1 MSTPTTPGI
10 RRQRIRRRVKVIVA
24 TFLVLLL
31 LAGAAVWKFGPRY
44 GVYLVPPSPAA
55 YADAALGIMDGG
67 YYATGESWRTARAQ
81 AVADTRD
88 AKSYVETIPA
98 LRRAVV
104 VAGGHHSKVM
114 DSGKGLDEAMPQRP
128 LPTLRSAGGITTV
141 VVPEQA
147 VSDKAFK
154 QTYADTLANGIASSR
169 TATTCGWIVDLRHNH
184 GGDMGPMLAGLSALL
199 PDGNLV
205 GFKDR
210 SGTVV
215 WETLEGGTVSQ
226 GGQVSMAVA
235 DAAKLSQPI
244 AVLQG
249 PDNGSSGEATVLAFR
264 GLGHARSFG
273 APTAGY
279 SSANQVRSLYD
290 GTQILITTAV
300 DVDRTGKTWN
310 GGPVPPEQSADVD
323 TAHKT
328 AATWLNT
335 QCHR

>member
-1 MSTPTTPGI
+1 MRSRRLPLTVMPIGRVWGTGIGMACTHVAEDTSSSATSCST
-10 RRQRIRRRVKVIVA
+10 A
-24 TFLVLLL
+24 
-31 LAGAAVWKFGPRY
+31 
-44 GVYLVPPSPAA
+44 
-55 YADAALGIMDGG
+55 
-67 YYATGESWRTARAQ
+67 
-81 AVADTRD
+81 
-88 AKSYVETIPA
+88 
-98 LRRAVV
+98 
-104 VAGGHHSKVM
+104 
-114 DSGKGLDEAMPQRP
+114 
-128 LPTLRSAGGITTV
+128 
-141 VVPEQA
+141 
-147 VSDKAFK
+147 
-154 QTYADTLANGIASSR
+154 
-169 TATTCGWIVDLRHNH
+169 
-184 GGDMGPMLAGLSALL
+184 
-199 PDGNLV
+199 
-205 GFKDR
+205 
-210 SGTVV
+210 
-215 WETLEGGTVSQ
+215 
-226 GGQVSMAVA
+226 
-235 DAAKLSQPI
+235 AAKLSQPI

>member
-1 MSTPTTPGI
+1 
-10 RRQRIRRRVKVIVA
+10 
-24 TFLVLLL
+24 
-31 LAGAAVWKFGPRY
+31 
-44 GVYLVPPSPAA
+44 
-55 YADAALGIMDGG
+55 
-67 YYATGESWRTARAQ
+67 
-81 AVADTRD
+81 
-88 AKSYVETIPA
+88 
-98 LRRAVV
+98 
-104 VAGGHHSKVM
+104 
-114 DSGKGLDEAMPQRP
+114 MPQRP

-249 PDNGSSGEATVLAFR
+249 PDNGSSGRRRCWPSAAWVMRAASVRRRPATRRPTRSGACTTAPRSSSPRQSTWTVLAR
-264 GLGHARSFG
+264 PG
-273 APTAGY
+273 
-279 SSANQVRSLYD
+279 
-290 GTQILITTAV
+290 TAV
-300 DVDRTGKTWN
+300 RYHPNSPPTWTLPTRPQRPGSTHSATADRAYVLRRGSPIPSRGSPWRSR
-310 GGPVPPEQSADVD
+310 GCCWQD
-323 TAHKT
+323 T
-328 AATWLNT
+328 
-335 QCHR
+335 R